1 MDMARME
8 KRWLLAVFSGL
19 LLFISPPKAVAH
31 DADLRQKA
39 LALNDITGDDT
50 MEGEIKALEKDP
62 SGTKK
67 LLAVAVQMTKEK
79 DQPFN
84 YTGAFILA
92 RAAHLLKDL
101 EAGKV
106 LYRVCASEADKLKSA
121 EKLYQAYA
129 GLINLLYQ
137 NKKPEESDKVSQEF
151 LEKLDSIQKLEPDK
165 SKSAETLYE
174 AYAGLIKLFFQLEN
188 YEKSDKLCQE
198 FLEKKD
204 NDAGLEPYKLEVLQ
218 LRVGVMLKQGKNTD
232 ALKVADAL
240 VKSKPDNLLHV
251 HLKGLVER
259 EAGKYDDA
267 AKTWE
272 DLLEKLQKREEAAQ
286 DNNEAKEF
294 LGKFVRQVHLEI
306 SNVYVDANR
315 IDKAT
320 EHLKALLA
328 NDPDDPGVNNDL
340 GYIWADHD
348 MNLDEAEKMIRKAL
362 DEDRKLRKK
371 ENPALKPKEDKDNAA
386 YLDSLGWVLYK
397 KKKYQEAKEPLLKA
411 VADEDGKHI
420 EIYDHLGDIH
430 MALGEKA
437 EAIAI
442 WKKALKLKLEQKR
455 EKEIKTKVEKKLK
468 EATGDK

>member
-19 LLFISPPKAVAH
+19 LLFISPPKAGAD

-39 LALNDITGDDT
+39 LSLNDITGDDT

-62 SGTKK
+62 AGTKK

-129 GLINLLYQ
+129 GLITLLYQ
-137 NKKPEESDKVSQEF
+137 QEKYDESDKV
-151 LEKLDSIQKLEPDK
+151 
-165 SKSAETLYE
+165 
-174 AYAGLIKLFFQLEN
+174 
-188 YEKSDKLCQE
+188 CQE

-204 NDAGLEPYKLEVLQ
+204 SDGRLERFKKEVLQ
-218 LRVGVMLKQGKNTD
+218 LRVSVMLKQGKDTD
-232 ALKVADAL
+232 ALKIVDAM
-240 VKSKPDNLLHV
+240 VKVNPEDLSYV
-251 HLKGLVER
+251 HLKGEVER
-259 EAGKYDDA
+259 EMGKYDDA
-267 AKTWE
+267 AKTLE
-272 DLLEKLQKREEAAQ
+272 EMLEKLQKRE
-286 DNNEAKEF
+286 DTAKEIEGGKEIF
-294 LGKFVRQVHLEI
+294 GKFVRQVRLEL
-306 SNVYVDANR
+306 SSVYVDANR

-328 NDPDDPGVNNDL
+328 IDPDDPGVNNDL

-386 YLDSLGWVLYK
+386 YLDSLGWVLFK

>member
-19 LLFISPPKAVAH
+19 LLFISPPKAVAD

-62 SGTKK
+62 AGTKR
-67 LLAVAVQMTKEK
+67 LLAVAVQMAKEK

-129 GLINLLYQ
+129 GLITLLYQ
-137 NKKPEESDKVSQEF
+137 QEKYDESDKV
-151 LEKLDSIQKLEPDK
+151 
-165 SKSAETLYE
+165 
-174 AYAGLIKLFFQLEN
+174 
-188 YEKSDKLCQE
+188 CQE

-204 NDAGLEPYKLEVLQ
+204 SDGRLERFKKEVLQ
-218 LRVGVMLKQGKNTD
+218 LRVSVMLKQGKDTD
-232 ALKVADAL
+232 ALKIVDAM
-240 VKSKPDNLLHV
+240 VKVNPEDLSYV
-251 HLKGLVER
+251 HLKGEVER
-259 EAGKYDDA
+259 EMGKYDDA
-267 AKTWE
+267 AKTLE
-272 DLLEKLQKREEAAQ
+272 EMLEKLQKRE
-286 DNNEAKEF
+286 DTAKEIEGGKEIF
-294 LGKFVRQVHLEI
+294 GKFVRQVRLEL
-306 SNVYVDANR
+306 SSVYVDANR